1 VLVRQVEYGG
11 PWSRAVSHLKPDPGV
26 AHPSCARVLEA
37 VALGVR
43 PWCRM
48 RRAAVAKPRLQ
59 GRRHPPAD
67 GQHQQPRP
75 EACRRVAIACSGQ
88 PLRGLQEAT
97 PTFRLGWACIPSSP
111 LRRGE
116 EGGVECMGGA
126 DAPPCGS
133 IRA

>member
-1 VLVRQVEYGG
+1 
-11 PWSRAVSHLKPDPGV
+11 
-26 AHPSCARVLEA
+26 
-37 VALGVR
+37 
-43 PWCRM
+43 M

>member
-1 VLVRQVEYGG
+1 LV
-11 PWSRAVSHLKPDPGV
+11 
-26 AHPSCARVLEA
+26 
-37 VALGVR
+37 VR

-126 DAPPCGS
+126 DDPPLWVNTGLTRGDPPGERPGEPRDAL
-133 IRA
+133 IRWGALA